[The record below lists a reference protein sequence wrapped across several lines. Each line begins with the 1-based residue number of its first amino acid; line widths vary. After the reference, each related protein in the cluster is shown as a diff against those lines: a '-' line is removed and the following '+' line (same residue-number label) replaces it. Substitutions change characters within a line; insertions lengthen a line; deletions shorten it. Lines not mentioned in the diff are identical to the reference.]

1 MSVNNSLF
9 PKPGQ
14 IFKNSTRDYTDSI
27 GRPSL
32 DTLYQVVFS
41 FGNYETWLQD
51 SSEGESKRGVF
62 AQGGFREKLSIM
74 CAEAEIPG
82 TSFQTSLAV
91 GHHQGIQEEFP
102 NLRTFP
108 PLNLTFYVDA
118 DHVVLEI
125 FESWMT
131 YINPITNAKRSVNAY
146 GSFNYPEDY
155 KEILHITKFERD
167 TFIKEIDEKSPKTL
181 DSSGTDVVIRESTT
195 RLTSYEFVN
204 VWPTNMTSMRVA
216 YGDTN
221 VLRCSVQFAY
231 DRFFTSFNYLD
242 INNAVESTYFNLLSS
257 KEQAAAN
264 SLKDSYDVGNSYPL
278 SVEGQKRLDD
288 YIKGKEYTEKW
299 KDRKKARTGN

>member
-1 MSVNNSLF
+1 MSVNSLF

-14 IFKNSTRDYTDSI
+14 IFKKSTRDISQML

-32 DTLYQVVFS
+32 DTLYQVFFS
-41 FGNYETWLQD
+41 FGNFQTWL
-51 SSEGESKRGVF
+51 EGFGQSDGFKRT
-62 AQGGFREKLSIM
+62 QGRGFREKLSLL

-146 GSFNYPEDY
+146 GRFNYPEDY

-167 TFIKEIDEKSPKTL
+167 TFLDELPAKTTPPQL
-181 DSSGTDVVIRESTT
+181 PRESTT

-231 DRFFTSFNYLD
+231 DRFFTTFNYAD
-242 INNAVESTYFNLLSS
+242 TNAAVESTYFNLLSS

-264 SLKDSYDVGNSYPL
+264 ALKDSYDVGNTWPL
-278 SVEGQKRLDD
+278 SPEGQKRLDD
-288 YIKGKEYTEKW
+288 YIKGKEYTENW
-299 KDRKKARTGN
+299 KKRIDARR